1 MGSLSIRLRA
11 DDLRSLGFASI
22 TPTYTAIGSPMSF
35 PIRIFHLQNLT
46 DETLM
51 FSFDGIDDHLVLP
64 ASGFILLDITGNKTR
79 EQGFF
84 LAEGDTIYVKE
95 LGNPTSG
102 SVYLT
107 TFYGSD

>member
-1 MGSLSIRLRA
+1 MGSLAIRLRA
-11 DDLRSLGFASI
+11 DNLRSLGFASI
-22 TPTYTAIGSPMSF
+22 IPTYVAIGSPMSF

-46 DETLM
+46 DETLT
-51 FSFDGIDDHLVLP
+51 FSFDGVHDHLVLP
-64 ASGFILLDITGNKTR
+64 TNGFILLDITGNKTR

-95 LGNPTSG
+95 NGIPTTG
-102 SVYLT
+102 AVYLS